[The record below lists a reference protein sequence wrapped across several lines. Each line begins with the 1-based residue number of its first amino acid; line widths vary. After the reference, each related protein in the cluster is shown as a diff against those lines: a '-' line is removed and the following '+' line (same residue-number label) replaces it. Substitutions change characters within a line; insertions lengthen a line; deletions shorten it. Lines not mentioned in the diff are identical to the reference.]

1 MTKSPVF
8 DFRVPPILREKR
20 RRRKKKKETR
30 KYPVDVVVVVFEVF
44 EMRSAIESCDGERW
58 IRSTRIYQ
66 LGR

>member
-8 DFRVPPILREKR
+8 DFRVSLILREKR
-20 RRRKKKKETR
+20 KKKKKETR

>member
-8 DFRVPPILREKR
+8 DFRVSPILRDKREEK
-20 RRRKKKKETR
+20 KEKETR

>member
-20 RRRKKKKETR
+20 KKKEETR